1 MNSVRYTTGPV
12 TGPVT
17 FDLDAGGTALLAEIA
32 AGPDAEMATAEL
44 TGPTE
49 TTDAARISMSGR
61 TWTLA
66 LPRTRAAGPTVIT
79 AGRRVSII
87 SGTVTGSVCMIG
99 GRILV
104 DGIDVTAAAAGQ
116 AAEPARLAVRLP
128 AGSSLTARTTAGQVT
143 TRGELAHADITSTA
157 ADVDIDIAE
166 TLGARTISGDIR
178 AATIDAT
185 ARLHTTSGDIRVDAA
200 DGPVTAETVSGDIT
214 CCVTGTVTVDASSV
228 SGDIDITATRGV
240 RPGVRARSVSGRV
253 RTR

>member
-1 MNSVRYTTGPV
+1 MNRVRYTTGPV

-17 FDLDAGGTALLAEIA
+17 FGLDAGGTALLAEIA

-44 TGPTE
+44 SGPTE

-66 LPRTRAAGPTVIT
+66 LPRTRPAGPTVIT

-99 GRILV
+99 GRILAG
-104 DGIDVTAAAAGQ
+104 GIDVTATSGPT
-116 AAEPARLAVRLP
+116 AEPARLAVRLP
-128 AGSSLTARTTAGQVT
+128 AGSSLTARAAAGQVT
-143 TRGELAHADITSTA
+143 TRGELAHIDITSTA
-157 ADVDIDIAE
+157 ADVGIDLAG
-166 TLGARTISGDIR
+166 TLGARTVSGDIR

-200 DGPVTAETVSGDIT
+200 AGPVTAETVSGDIT

-240 RPGVRARSVSGRV
+240 RPDVRARSVSGRV
-253 RTR
+253 RTH